1 MGFCGAHGRLNRV
14 MWSSS
19 DVLRPVEGIPSGLL
33 KPEEHGC
40 YKAEKQGGCFCC
52 TQASCKMNAMLIA
65 ERFVSAKVNPKW
77 KELS

>member
-33 KPEEHGC
+33 KPEEHGR
-40 YKAEKQGGCFCC
+40 YKAQNR
-52 TQASCKMNAMLIA
+52 AVA
-65 ERFVSAKVNPKW
+65 FVAHQHCAK
-77 KELS
+77 